1 MVGTNYIVYPE
12 LLFFWGKFLL
22 CYRTFFAPNLN
33 SRGISNLRVLS
44 PLATEGPSVL
54 RNRTHLPTY
63 LPYWAA
69 LRVSTE
75 LGHTYPLA
83 ACLSHA
89 GTWRVVFMFTFLSQ
103 NKCGK
108 YEDI

>member
-44 PLATEGPSVL
+44 PPGHRRAHDLRSTNQSSSPGLFPWELREESNFLSDGRIRINEEGTSCRGL
-54 RNRTHLPTY
+54 GTHL
-63 LPYWAA
+63 
-69 LRVSTE
+69 VEKST
-75 LGHTYPLA
+75 
-83 ACLSHA
+83 
-89 GTWRVVFMFTFLSQ
+89 W
-103 NKCGK
+103 
-108 YEDI
+108 